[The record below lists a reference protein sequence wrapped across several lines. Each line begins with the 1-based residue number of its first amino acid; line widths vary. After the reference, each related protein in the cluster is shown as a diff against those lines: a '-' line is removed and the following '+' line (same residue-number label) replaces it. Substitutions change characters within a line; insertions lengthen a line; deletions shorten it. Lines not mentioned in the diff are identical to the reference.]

1 MFNDWYKESGI
12 QAGKAVAGVDQE
24 GEGKMNVI
32 QELGVFK
39 KTTLLRKEF
48 RVKEIIGEAG
58 QKENLTYVSFI
69 HQINEAKTARY
80 Y

>member
-32 QELGVFK
+32 QKLGVFK
-39 KTTLLRKEF
+39 KTTLLRKGFWVYEGDYW
-48 RVKEIIGEAG
+48 RGWPERKSQICV
-58 QKENLTYVSFI
+58 I

>member
-1 MFNDWYKESGI
+1 
-12 QAGKAVAGVDQE
+12 
-24 GEGKMNVI
+24 MNVI

-48 RVKEIIGEAG
+48 QVKEIIGEAG